1 MEIYSEVNNETN
13 NESNVKK
20 KRKIINKKKI
30 LTAISIIT
38 FICVAIVGYMYQ
50 EIKEWDIVMMPNVII
65 ENVDFTGKT
74 KEEVLSEINK
84 TFGDVIFEKKVE
96 IKAGEKV
103 YSIGFEELKAKYN
116 IIETVNK
123 AFEYGREL
131 GFVDKFKFIKNPQ
144 NKEFQLNFTYA
155 KEPIDEVIAKMEED
169 INKQPINATI
179 KYLGNSK
186 FEVKEDVK
194 GAKLDSEKLVLD
206 INKRIQSESEDLK
219 VVAPIETLVAKITGK
234 QLRTIDSNIGSF
246 STSYTSSGA
255 NRSSNIDLATK
266 AINGTVL
273 MPGKVFSFNDT
284 VGERTREKGY
294 KEAHVIVNG
303 EYVDGLGGGICQ
315 VSSTLYNAVLLA
327 GLEIVERHH
336 HTYPSSYVPMGQD
349 ATVDYGNLDIR
360 FENNGEYPIYISA
373 YTKNKHEY
381 FTIFSNSELNK
392 TEEKI
397 WNDVYRKYPASYKII
412 KDANLPKGTEK
423 IDKKAH
429 TGYKVN
435 VYRVIYEN
443 GVKVKTETMSS
454 DYFVPVNGVKRVG
467 TK

>member
-1 MEIYSEVNNETN
+1 MEIN
-13 NESNVKK
+13 NESNVEK
-20 KRKIINKKKI
+20 KRKISNKEKL
-30 LTAISIIT
+30 LTAVSIIT

-50 EIKEWDIVMMPNVII
+50 EVKRWDMVMMPNVII
-65 ENVDFTGKT
+65 EGVDFTGKT
-74 KEEVLSEINK
+74 KDEVLSEINK

-96 IKAGEKV
+96 IEAFDEK
-103 YSIGFEELKAKYN
+103 YSVGFEDLKAKYN
-116 IIETVNK
+116 ITETVNE

-131 GFVDKFKFIKNPQ
+131 GFVDKYKFIKNPQ
-144 NKEFQLNFTYA
+144 NKEFQLSFTYA

-169 INKQPINATI
+169 INKEPVNATI

-186 FEVKEDVK
+186 FEVKDDVK
-194 GAKLDSEKLVLD
+194 GAKLDSQKLALD
-206 INKRIQSESEDLK
+206 INNRIQNESEDLK
-219 VVAPIETLVAKITGK
+219 VVAPIETLVAKITGEK
-234 QLRTIDSNIGSF
+234 LKTIDSNNGSF

-255 NRSSNIDLATK
+255 NRSSNIALATK

-273 MPGKVFSFNDT
+273 MPGEVFSFNDT
-284 VGERTREKGY
+284 VGKRTKAKGY

-327 GLEIVERHH
+327 GLEIVERYH
-336 HTYPSSYVPMGQD
+336 HTYPSSYVPLGQD

-360 FENNGEYPIYISA
+360 FKNNGKYPIYISA

-381 FTIFSNSELNK
+381 FTIFSNNELNK

-397 WNDVYRKYPASYKII
+397 WHDVYRKYQAKYKII
-412 KDANLPKGTEK
+412 KDSNLPKGTEK

-429 TGYKVN
+429 DGYKVK

-443 GVKVKTETMSS
+443 GAKIKTETISS